1 MTAVAAELLHPPIVP
16 WIESKNQEIW
26 DKALHLG
33 RKVVWKNKSVV
44 QAPDDEVN
52 SIYLIRQ
59 GVIKVAAASSEGL
72 QRTLWLMGPGSIL
85 GEASLFSNRRNSHHI
100 SAMEEC
106 VAYEFSKQVVVG
118 EILVRYPDLA
128 EALLTN
134 LANKSYIMS
143 TQVEE
148 SAFLSVPQRLGRFL
162 YGLCLARN
170 SRHLPL
176 SHAVIAELLGLHRV
190 TVSNTVSALK
200 RTGLLEDHTHEIVV
214 ADINALAAFLISD
227 ESPPVPSFRTR

>member
-1 MTAVAAELLHPPIVP
+1 MKAGTAELFHPPIIP
-16 WIESKNQEIW
+16 WMEVKDQAIW
-26 DKALHLG
+26 DKALPLG
-33 RKVVWKNKSVV
+33 HKVVWKNKSVI
-44 QAPDDEVN
+44 QMPEDEVT
-52 SIYLIRQ
+52 SIFLIRQ

-85 GEASLFSNRRNSHHI
+85 GEAALFAHRNNSHHI
-100 SAMEEC
+100 SAMEDC
-106 VAYEFSKQVVVG
+106 IAYEFSKQVVVG

-134 LANKSYIMS
+134 LATKSYIMS

-148 SAFLSVPQRLGRFL
+148 SAFLTAAQRLGRFL

-176 SHAVIAELLGLHRV
+176 SHGVIAELLGLHRV
-190 TVSNTVSALK
+190 TVSNTISALK
-200 RTGLLEDHTHEIVV
+200 RSGLLEEHTHEIVV
-214 ADINALAAFLISD
+214 VDINALAAFLTPDS
-227 ESPPVPSFRTR
+227 